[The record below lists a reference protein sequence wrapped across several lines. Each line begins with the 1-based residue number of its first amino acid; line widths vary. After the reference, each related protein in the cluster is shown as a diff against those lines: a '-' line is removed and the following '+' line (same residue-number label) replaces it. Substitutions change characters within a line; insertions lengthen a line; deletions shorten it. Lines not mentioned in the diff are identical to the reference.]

1 SGECAGTRDRIS
13 HAGGLGGVAGAASW
27 AGGGGVGQASQEG
40 VRAGRDRLRHRP
52 RFGAL
57 FRLDRRAQEETGRAV
72 LAATFQP
79 APSHQLSPRRPTSRW
94 SQVNRDKVTR
104 LIEAGRVRAPGL
116 AEVERAK
123 ADGRWAAAYASPGK
137 AVVPPDFRAAL
148 DAVPAAAESFGTLDS
163 RNRFTMIYRVE
174 DAKRPQT
181 RAARIEKFVALLAEG
196 KKLHL

>member
-1 SGECAGTRDRIS
+1 M
-13 HAGGLGGVAGAASW
+13 
-27 AGGGGVGQASQEG
+27 
-40 VRAGRDRLRHRP
+40 
-52 RFGAL
+52 
-57 FRLDRRAQEETGRAV
+57 
-72 LAATFQP
+72 
-79 APSHQLSPRRPTSRW
+79 
-94 SQVNRDKVTR
+94 NRDKVTR